1 VRTLGSVLLA
11 VAAVALIAFPFCYHL
26 TTRGS
31 WRTSVMGW
39 HLMSFMGVL
48 GLVMTFA
55 ILNFAIDLPEWV
67 RPLTW
72 FLVGAVA
79 WWRLVLLFVVQH
91 RDDKPPKRRPDQ
103 TPL

>member
-1 VRTLGSVLLA
+1 VRTLGNALLA
-11 VAAVALIAFPFCYHL
+11 IAATALIAFPFCYHL

-31 WRTSVMGW
+31 WRKSVMGW

-55 ILNFAIDLPEWV
+55 ILNFAIELPEWV

-79 WWRLVLLFVVQH
+79 WWRLILLFVVQH
-91 RDDKPPKRRPDQ
+91 RDDAPRKHRDQ

>member
-1 VRTLGSVLLA
+1 MRDLGNVLLV

-26 TTRGS
+26 TTRGAWARS
-31 WRTSVMGW
+31 MMGW

-48 GLVMTFA
+48 GVVMTFA
-55 ILNFAIDLPEWV
+55 VLNFVFTLPTWV

-72 FLVGAVA
+72 ALIGAVA

-91 RDDKPPKRRPDQ
+91 REN
-103 TPL
+103 